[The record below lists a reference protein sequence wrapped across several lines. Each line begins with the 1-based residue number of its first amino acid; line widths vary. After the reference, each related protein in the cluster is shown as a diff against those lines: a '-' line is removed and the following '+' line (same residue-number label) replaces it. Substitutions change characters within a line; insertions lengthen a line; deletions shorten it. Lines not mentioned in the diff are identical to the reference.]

1 MHAAAAN
8 DPPLLARN
16 LLGGPLRTTSAAVT
30 GRGRGNTCMPG
41 AIVELDRGPPDLTW
55 AHETPFSLPTF
66 TFKLLSTRIS

>member
-1 MHAAAAN
+1 MHAAAAAN

-41 AIVELDRGPPDLTW
+41 AIVELGLG
-55 AHETPFSLPTF
+55 SPT
-66 TFKLLSTRIS
+66 